1 MNRTELVLVLL
12 ALAVT
17 ALLAWLV
24 RYWRS
29 AARRG
34 GRGAGLFPRLA
45 ARAAA
50 SALTLW
56 CLGLAL
62 AGTGYVLARL
72 APPRLAEPP
81 PQLRSQSAPAE
92 TPGAAG
98 APSSE
103 PAAPARPQEELEFT
117 EQPALPSGLAK
128 VMAEAGSNTGL
139 ADSPVLDTGD
149 VVMESADLAAGS
161 ITLLNR
167 SGYAVSLD
175 GWSLLVRAAE
185 ASDPEGSHLWCE
197 FAPGTVLDP
206 GARLR
211 VLAGQAARAAAA
223 DGLLRGEV
231 RGDRFLW
238 STDDLPAATA
248 TSPASSASSGGVAAS
263 ALEVVLYD
271 AEGLVCSTVAAGP

>member
-1 MNRTELVLVLL
+1 VVNRIELVLVFL

-29 AARRG
+29 AARRS

-45 ARAAA
+45 ARAAV
-50 SALTLW
+50 SALTFW

-62 AGTGYVLARL
+62 AGTGYVLVHL
-72 APPRLAEPP
+72 APPPLAEPP
-81 PQLRSQSAPAE
+81 PQLGSQPVPAQ
-92 TPGAAG
+92 TPGTAG
-98 APSSE
+98 SPSSE
-103 PAAPARPQEELEFT
+103 PAAPARPREEFEFT

-128 VMAEAGSNTGL
+128 VMAEAGSATGL
-139 ADSPVLDTGD
+139 ADSPVLGTGD
-149 VVMESADLAAGS
+149 VVMESADLAAGNV
-161 ITLLNR
+161 TLLNR

-185 ASDPEGSHLWCE
+185 ASDPEGLHLWRK

-211 VLAGQAARAAAA
+211 VLI
-223 DGLLRGEV
+223 
-231 RGDRFLW
+231 
-238 STDDLPAATA
+238 TDDLPAATA
-248 TSPASSASSGGVAAS
+248 ASPASSGVVAAS